1 MMADTIDVRFLG
13 GRMSALQ
20 KDFAALRRE
29 ISDQLNA
36 FEKRVEDKM
45 ENRLEA
51 VNARLGNIEEALQEV
66 LRRLP
71 NGKI

>member
-1 MMADTIDVRFLG
+1 
-13 GRMSALQ
+13 
-20 KDFAALRRE
+20 
-29 ISDQLNA
+29 
-36 FEKRVEDKM
+36 M
-45 ENRLEA
+45 ENRLEV